1 MSMSRINGTGN
12 SIGVWFSS
20 QTEHN
25 ISRWEKRQKRTV
37 RKHEAIGVITRN
49 TCLWR
54 QEQEPQQSQLKVTL
68 RPLRAVVLIVS
79 VVFGID
85 HDRTLDIISHCQ
97 CLSSV
102 IECWIECC
110 ENQKWWSSTFGVWR
124 AFMRDT
130 IAFYGQRR
138 FVFGKF
144 FFYSLETIWCCVLH
158 TWVPRLIYM
167 IECRMLALV
176 FCAHT
181 QIVCTKRLRVAKRLI
196 CSTNAHCVIWPRP
209 NNCRFAHIIN
219 GFCMKHTNI
228 VRLEILNG
236 NRYCWMALRYKTLE
250 DILTF
255 E

>member
-25 ISRWEKRQKRTV
+25 ISRWVKRQKRTV

-54 QEQEPQQSQLKVTL
+54 QEQEPQQSQLKVTP
-68 RPLRAVVLIVS
+68 RPLRSVVLIVS

-85 HDRTLDIISHCQ
+85 DDRTLDIISHCQ

-102 IECWIECC
+102 IECWIKCC

-144 FFYSLETIWCCVLH
+144 FLLSRNHLVLCASHVGASPDLYDRMPNVGSCVL
-158 TWVPRLIYM
+158 
-167 IECRMLALV
+167 
-176 FCAHT
+176 CAH
-181 QIVCTKRLRVAKRLI
+181 A
-196 CSTNAHCVIWPRP
+196 
-209 NNCRFAHIIN
+209 NCLH
-219 GFCMKHTNI
+219 
-228 VRLEILNG
+228 
-236 NRYCWMALRYKTLE
+236 
-250 DILTF
+250 
-255 E
+255 